1 MFRPELPRDEEIESD
16 SAAII
21 SIMESCWKESPHLRP
36 TMRTVRRKLRMMN
49 KGQ

>member
-1 MFRPELPRDEEIESD
+1 MFRPELPNDDDTESA
-16 SAAII
+16 SSEII
-21 SIMESCWKESPHLRP
+21 SIMENCWKESPHLRP